1 MSHTKELIEEA
12 LDKVEKYLEEK
23 HLSEDLEAAA
33 YSASVRRTGINRY
46 LNKLGV
52 HVLRLKEWNN
62 IQEVTLIGSAYSGKL
77 SSLQFLRLA
86 SSDPSA
92 FDTTYELLAD
102 EQSKQTFDWYVR
114 YRTAY
119 AFIGEEAYEIFKSPV
134 TKEMWRDAEK
144 QIEKTNTGLY
154 KADKFLFEGTPPELI
169 TSFVIEQY
177 RYEDKVKP
185 ERGDIVFDVGA
196 YIGDTS
202 LWFSKLVGPE
212 GKVYSFE
219 PEPTNFKRLMGNI
232 QRNDVKNVIPL
243 QLGLSDQEEE
253 MVVTSGGGSSTL
265 VKSQEGTSVK
275 VTTIDNFLRAN
286 DLPSV
291 DFIKMDVE
299 GFESH
304 ILTGAK
310 ETLKEK
316 SPKLAVCVYHR
327 GDDLITLPSV
337 ILSINPNYK
346 LYLRHCTPTWGETV
360 LYASMQ

>member
-1 MSHTKELIEEA
+1 MSHTEELIEEA

-23 HLSEDLEAAA
+23 HMTEDLEAAA
-33 YSASVRRTGINRY
+33 YSASVRRTGMNKY
-46 LNKLGV
+46 LNELGIHAV
-52 HVLRLKEWNN
+52 RVNEWNN
-62 IQEVTLIGSAYSGKL
+62 IQQSLLRGGVYFGKL
-77 SSLQFLRLA
+77 SSLQFLLLVNE
-86 SSDPSA
+86 SPEL
-92 FDTTYELLAD
+92 FDQTRELLAD

-185 ERGDIVFDVGA
+185 ERGDIVFDLGA

-253 MVVTSGGGSSTL
+253 EMVVTSGGGSSTL
-265 VKSQEGTSVK
+265 LKSQEGTSVK
-275 VTTIDNFLRAN
+275 VTTIDNFLKAN

-310 ETLKEK
+310 ETLKEQ

-337 ILSINPNYK
+337 ILSANPNYK
-346 LYLRHCTPTWGETV
+346 LYLRHCSPSISETV
-360 LYASMQ
+360 LYGV